1 MTAIKCYIPA
11 KEDAQI
17 AAVLDSNPITRGLF
31 NKYRVAALRGMYDA
45 EHQNSPLDV
54 SNLENAAKLIIAFSG
69 EISRRSFNGISSKGT
84 NHSNNFK
91 DLKQDFNSEEL
102 YNRVN
107 MITLLFSSVVDNYVK
122 SNKGLSRQ
130 DVLNG
135 FTKNGKSYLGEF
147 AIFDQVYRILMN
159 RMSMYLERGETEKA
173 KKIQKVLNN
182 WPALAVHSRARLRNS
197 EGIKAGNKLSF
208 SEETSELN
216 YGDNDLSH
224 LFNADEAPR
233 EHWMTTHGLE
243 SSFGTIGQQVR
254 RVLGSIPEMVEV
266 SGEETTPDGT
276 THKTRRYIPKVD
288 DLDTPI
294 TLDPVHA
301 HQKVLDI
308 IRGARTE
315 AAMIRQLRRAVNGNP
330 WLDTLI
336 KALERNPQLRTMFY
350 VDMARNFQLYGA
362 MKIKG
367 AAGKIKEI
375 STFILNKIED
385 LLTSSLYARVSLGH
399 VLNKTNSIYNE
410 KGIIIG
416 DKLLS
421 DDEDNPGLFEK
432 IRKFTTVQVNTSS
445 DDNIFSGKQVYG
457 GITPFKL
464 ATPLEKRDFLV
475 DVLTSLG
482 IDADAD
488 TIDSIVNSPKSADTY
503 DLIDLLQSLTK
514 NGIPDTVKK
523 ALEKGE
529 KIRYLNLIELKSNK
543 SGEKP
548 FLEHIKKIN
557 TILTKHREGLRFE
570 SKAKRKN
577 SKGDTITH
585 YSHVTS
591 SFMGD
596 MFDTIKSYVDADD
609 KANLLKFLEKHYL
622 CSPFFV
628 DSQGNILNKWLEELV
643 LCCTDKNAPPL
654 QESFAAKFTYMRFL
668 GDEVQDFENFTSKQH
683 IISMLAKYREHLE
696 QSNGKSELRSY
707 PVFILGDSGV
717 SKYITAKHYSKEDIL
732 EGMYNIYIQELQ
744 RQKLVEKANT
754 KLDKLGHKLIK
765 HFSKTEK
772 VFVALPFLNKDFE
785 NGKYALS
792 EGATKEEVK
801 KKIEDYLKDSTEK
814 FKKQLDSLGVLEKDG
829 EGKKY
834 VYFGKKQGNNIND
847 EISDYYWNTKFATL
861 QQFQLM
867 TIDTSFYENTK
878 DLQKRYKEI
887 HAPGKSLS
895 LDAVDVFATPIGQ
908 YADGT
913 PIYPKYSDSGI
924 ETAIYFDEHIVG
936 ADNSFLEVIESIYS
950 KDSDIYKKYA
960 ERNKATDGQGYRTLT
975 SYRKVLGMA
984 GEWNSEMERAYSI
997 IMDIRNRYTNKNM
1010 PIPAKEIARI
1020 KEVAVVFQPIKPFM
1034 FTHEMY
1040 SLNEEDDSKGPY
1052 LPIPVQHKYAEAV
1065 LIPELLNDGKLKDMA
1080 LWMEKNSVDV
1090 AGSTEIV
1097 KVGCF
1102 GQVDISNVNSKEE
1115 LDAALDK
1122 AYVHKL
1128 DYSGYRIQTN
1138 VPEHINSSQ
1147 LFGTQLRK
1155 LIMAGLNME
1164 DDYSRYVG
1172 GNKVNLGGTIGEVN
1186 LNGTN
1191 LISFYNSLIVSNILE
1206 SLNEFRIDISKT
1218 NAISNRL
1225 IQGVIN
1231 NDREALDNLLA
1242 YALDEI
1248 KDSEGN
1254 KIGEELAI
1262 PLFEGGLEHDSSALL
1277 LSIFKKT
1284 VLKQLIKGGSLVQVS
1299 SMGLNG
1305 YSTDGDLKCVKDP
1318 KDSENILYVECEM
1331 PFNLSYEDE
1340 DGNIVDLDYDDYV
1353 NTDHTLKMSDD
1364 GKTPLLEVDFPGST
1378 NFVAYRIPTERA
1390 YSMLNLQVKRFT
1402 RKTEGGTIKIPPQFT
1417 TVAGFDFDIDKLY
1430 FMRREY
1436 IRTASYTE
1444 EKFTSEEKIAIFNRV
1459 YENHRDIESKLIEI
1473 RDSSEDNK
1481 HPLNYYWDQMLA
1493 ENPSWASDESYDKN
1507 ILFNKAVKE
1516 LIDEGELEART
1527 ANKSF
1532 KLDKY
1537 DYSKPPIENS
1547 KAARNNMLIDLIQQ
1561 RLMDPETKP
1570 QRYTPGGFANS
1581 SKAARTLREL
1591 LFGNTE
1597 DLGNNALSRAK
1608 DNANNKNKKD
1618 PEPNYDPSD
1627 PMTMVIYNQ
1636 QNQVAS
1642 KLIGIFANQ
1651 NTNHAF
1657 ASLMKEFR
1665 LDNTTT
1671 IAFAGHSYKD
1681 FLHAPN
1687 GVDVNLHVAELLAAS
1702 VDAVKDPVLNFLN
1715 LNTVTADS
1723 GAMLIR
1729 LGYTPLEVGLL
1740 FNQPIIK
1747 ELCDE
1752 CFNRGIST
1760 EMAIGILMDKY
1771 TKNLKTDNNFNSKN
1785 KTRNTGLL
1793 TSEVLAK
1800 NIVVGRQE
1808 GNKAMQEDSFIKGQL
1823 EVLDLFREINITSGE
1838 VSQLITSTKFTA
1850 SNAVGSTFG
1859 DLYAQQMR
1867 VRKYIDSFGKE
1878 GSKIKMS
1885 LTDNIKIPINTND
1898 DVTNMPQRENYKS
1911 FSAYQKAVKEYNASY
1926 IQSVIYN
1933 PFAYEQ
1939 AMFDA
1944 NRCALTSLTKYYPY
1958 ETKVYSDARDKL
1970 ASLTKPGVLD
1980 ARTINS
1986 VHSELMVYLLS
1997 NQRKSLF
2004 NGETMYSPDYQG
2016 VTNREYYNNIF
2027 PKKLLNL
2034 LNDNKE
2040 LKEKAIFRYLIPNF
2054 EGFERDDND
2063 NIIGENLS
2071 IRMQGIGG
2079 MESNAINEIMESW
2092 ADLLNKDNDAS
2103 IKMLAIDL
2111 FMYNYYTLGFN
2122 FSPNSFMNLAP
2133 TEVKQAIIVE
2143 EDLPQEGNKKRTYVE
2158 FLRDVLADKIYVNI
2172 NTFAAQYLLNNTHR
2186 KEFVLEPKS
2195 ESLVRYLNTKAN
2207 LNGGT
2212 ISQPSESFT
2221 VDISVTDGSNKM
2233 TDSDVNSIV
2242 FKGKRKEG
2250 ERLFAPVIKLV
2261 NNENTYYYVAE
2272 SLEPVTGTV
2281 MTYIRC
2287 DRLGVKG
2294 KSIQYLGD
2302 NQGPTTPKAPVNQQD
2317 DDVKE
2322 GGTDVENPIVPPG
2335 ERSILFDG
2343 SSYVDFLLEAN
2354 NRFEENPAPEKAMK
2368 EAINKISQTE
2378 LKNVVNDTIFKLR
2391 KAGIKVLN
2399 KEGKEV
2405 DAC

>member
-1 MTAIKCYIPA
+1 MTAIKCYIPN

-17 AAVLDSNPITRGLF
+17 AEVLDSNPLTRGLF

-45 EHQNSPLDV
+45 ENQDSPLDV
-54 SNLENAAKLIIAFSG
+54 SNLENAAKSIIAFSG
-69 EISRRSFNGISSKGT
+69 EISRRSFKEITSKGT
-84 NHSNNFK
+84 NYSKNFK
-91 DLKQDFNSEEL
+91 DLKRDFNSEEL

-130 DVLNG
+130 DVLKG

-147 AIFDQVYRILMN
+147 AIFDQVYRIMMN

-173 KKIQKVLNN
+173 KKVEKVLDH

-197 EGIKAGNKLSF
+197 EGIKVGNKLSF

-216 YGDNDLSH
+216 YSDNDLSH

-266 SGEETTPDGT
+266 LGEETTPDGA

-294 TLDPVHA
+294 TLDPVNA

-330 WLDTLI
+330 WLSTLI
-336 KALERNPQLRTMFY
+336 KALESDPQLRTMFY

-367 AAGKIKEI
+367 AVGKIKEI

-385 LLTSSLYARVSLGH
+385 ILTNSLYARVSLGH
-399 VLNKTNSIYNE
+399 VLNAENSIYD
-410 KGIIIG
+410 KDGIVIG
-416 DKLLS
+416 SKVI
-421 DDEDNPGLFEK
+421 ELFKK
-432 IRKFTTVQVNTSS
+432 IQDFTTTQVNTSS
-445 DDNIFSGKQVYG
+445 DDNIFSGKRVYG
-457 GITPFKL
+457 GSTPFKL
-464 ATPLEKRDFLV
+464 ATPLEKREFLV

-503 DLIDLLQSLTK
+503 DLINLLQSLTL
-514 NGIPDTVKK
+514 NGIPRSVADVLEEGKK
-523 ALEKGE
+523 EIK
-529 KIRYLNLIELKSNK
+529 YLTLIELKK
-543 SGEKP
+543 SKSDEKP

-557 TILTKHREGLRFE
+557 TILTEHREGLRFE

-596 MFDTIKSYVDADD
+596 MFDTIKSYVEVND
-609 KANLLKFLEKHYL
+609 KENLLAFLEKQYL

-628 DSQGNILNKWLEELV
+628 DSKGNILNKWLEELV
-643 LCCTDKNAPPL
+643 KCTDEKAPPL
-654 QESFAAKFTYMRFL
+654 QESFAAKFAYMRFL

-683 IISMLAKYREHLE
+683 IISMLAKYREHFE
-696 QSNGKSELRSY
+696 QSKGKSELRSY

-744 RQKLVEKANT
+744 RQKLVKEANF
-754 KLDKLGHKLIK
+754 KLDSSGHKRIK

-772 VFVALPFLNKDFE
+772 VFVALPFLNEAFK
-785 NGKYALS
+785 NGTLS
-792 EGATKEEVK
+792 EESSKEDIK
-801 KKIEDYLKDSTEK
+801 KVIEDYLKDSTEK
-814 FKKQLDSLGVLEKDG
+814 FKKQLDNLGVLEKDE

-834 VYFGKKQGNNIND
+834 VYFGNRQGNNINE

-867 TIDTSFYENTK
+867 TIDTSFYDFYKNTK

-895 LDAVDVFATPIGQ
+895 LDAVDVFATPIGR
-908 YADGT
+908 YADGA

-936 ADNSFLEVIESIYS
+936 ADDSFLKVIESIYD

-960 ERNKATDGQGYRTLT
+960 SKNKATDGQGYRTLT
-975 SYRKVLGMA
+975 SYRKVLGMT

-997 IMDIRNRYTNKNM
+997 IMDIRNNYTKKNM
-1010 PIPAKEIARI
+1010 PIPEDQLARI

-1040 SLNEEDDSKGPY
+1040 PIGKDAKGKDTY

-1080 LWMEKNSVDV
+1080 LWMEKNNVDI

-1102 GQVDISNVNSKEE
+1102 GQVDISNVNGKEE
-1115 LDAALDK
+1115 LEAALDK

-1155 LIMAGLNME
+1155 LIMAGLNMTG
-1164 DDYSRYVG
+1164 DYSSYVG
-1172 GNKVNLGGTIGEVN
+1172 GKKVNLGGTIGEVN

-1206 SLNEFRIDISKT
+1206 SLNEFRVEISKT
-1218 NAISNRL
+1218 NAISNSL

-1277 LSIFKKT
+1277 LSIFKRT

-1299 SMGLNG
+1299 SMGING
-1305 YSTDGDLKCVKDP
+1305 YSTDGDLGCVIDP
-1318 KDSENILYVECEM
+1318 KDDENILYVQCEM
-1331 PFNLSYEDE
+1331 PFDISYKDE
-1340 DGNIVDLDYDDYV
+1340 EGNIVDLDYDDYV
-1353 NTDHTLKMSDD
+1353 NSDHTLKMSED

-1390 YSMLNLQVKRFT
+1390 YSMINLQVKRFT

-1436 IRTASYTE
+1436 IRSASYKE
-1444 EKFTSEEKIAIFNRV
+1444 EKFTSEEKIAIFNRI

-1473 RDSSEDNK
+1473 RASSEDSN

-1493 ENPSWASDESYDKN
+1493 ENPSWASDESYNKN
-1507 ILFNKAVKE
+1507 NLFNEAVEE
-1516 LIDEGELEART
+1516 LIDEGELEAKT
-1527 ANKSF
+1527 ANKMYQ
-1532 KLDKY
+1532 LDEY
-1537 DYSKPPIENS
+1537 DYSKPPLENS

-1561 RLMDPETKP
+1561 RLMDSETKS

-1591 LFGNTE
+1591 LYGDE
-1597 DLGNNALSRAK
+1597 KELGSNNVLGVAQN
-1608 DNANNKNKKD
+1608 NANNKDRKD

-1665 LDNTTT
+1665 LDNTT

-1752 CFNRGIST
+1752 CFNKGIGT

-1771 TKNLKTDNNFNSKN
+1771 TKNLKTAHDFNSKN
-1785 KTRNTGLL
+1785 KKRNSELL
-1793 TSEVLAK
+1793 TSDKLAK
-1800 NIVVGRQE
+1800 NIVVSRKE
-1808 GNKAMQEDSFIKGQL
+1808 GNEAMKEDHFIKGQL

-1885 LTDNIKIPINTND
+1885 LTDNIEIPINTRA
-1898 DVTNMPQRENYKS
+1898 DVTNMPQRNQYKS
-1911 FSAYQKAVKEYNASY
+1911 FSDYQKAVRKYNAEY
-1926 IQSVIYN
+1926 MQSVIYN

-1944 NRCALTSLTKYYPY
+1944 NRCALISLAKYYPY
-1958 ETKVYSDARDKL
+1958 ETKVYTDARNKL
-1970 ASLTKPGVLD
+1970 ASLTRSGVLD

-1986 VHSELMVYLLS
+1986 IHSELMVYMLS

-2004 NGETMYSPDYQG
+2004 SGETLHDPNYEG

-2027 PKKLLNL
+2027 PKELLTTLNNNKKL
-2034 LNDNKE
+2034 K
-2040 LKEKAIFRYLIPNF
+2040 KKAIFKYLIPNF
-2054 EGFERDDND
+2054 EGFEKDDEGT
-2063 NIIGENLS
+2063 IIGENLS

-2079 MESNAINEIMESW
+2079 MESNAVNEIMESW
-2092 ADLLNKDNDAS
+2092 ADLLKDS
-2103 IKMLAIDL
+2103 STKKLAIDL

-2143 EDLPQEGNKKRTYVE
+2143 EDLPQGGSKKRTYVE

-2172 NTFAAQYLLNNTHR
+2172 ATFAAQYLLNNTHR

-2195 ESLVRYLNTKAN
+2195 ENLIKYLNTKAN
-2207 LNGGT
+2207 LNSNT
-2212 ISQPSESFT
+2212 VSQPSKSFT
-2221 VDISVTDGSNKM
+2221 VDISVTNGPNRM

-2250 ERLFAPVIKLV
+2250 ERLFAPIIKLV
-2261 NNENTYYYVAE
+2261 NNGNTYYYVAE
-2272 SLEPVTGTV
+2272 SLDPVEGTV

-2287 DRLGVKG
+2287 DRLGVRG

-2302 NQGPTTPKAPVNQQD
+2302 DQGPTTYKIPVNQQGD
-2317 DDVKE
+2317 NGDG

-2335 ERSILFDG
+2335 ERYIIFDG
-2343 SSYVDFLLEAN
+2343 SSYVDFLVEAN
-2354 NRFEENPAPEKAMK
+2354 NRFEKNPAPEGDMRK
-2368 EAINKISQTE
+2368 AINKISQSE
-2378 LKNVVNDTIFKLR
+2378 LEIVVNNTISNLR